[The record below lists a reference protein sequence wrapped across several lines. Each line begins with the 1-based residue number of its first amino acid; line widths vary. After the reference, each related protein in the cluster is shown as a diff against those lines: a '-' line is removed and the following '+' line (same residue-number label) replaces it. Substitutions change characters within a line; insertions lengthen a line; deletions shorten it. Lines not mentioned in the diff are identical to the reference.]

1 MCTCGSRGHGLV
13 VTLALLGLSW
23 TWRSFKPKEFYGST
37 MHFQLKVVLGI
48 FAFISRVQ
56 KKGSFVSTIRIL
68 VAICFPSYSHH
79 WKFISP
85 LLSLLQDNT
94 LFTCKHDSFQCQV
107 YELKKKSSEDQSNH
121 HNYWAA
127 HGTCAKISAGSELGV
142 DTRLAFW
149 QMGKAHKSPL
159 PKRWTFQNRRWS
171 MCKTRSLNSSVL
183 SIRHHQ
189 ATATTFLF
197 KRSEVPRTWNY

>member
-1 MCTCGSRGHGLV
+1 MCPCGTRGHGLV

-79 WKFISP
+79 QKFISP

-94 LFTCKHDSFQCQV
+94 LFTCKDDSFQCQV
-107 YELKKKSSEDQSNH
+107 YELKKNH
-121 HNYWAA
+121 QRTKAITITTEQHMEPVLRSRLVLSWVWIHVWHFDRWAKHIRVRCQKGEHFRIGDEA
-127 HGTCAKISAGSELGV
+127 CAK
-142 DTRLAFW
+142 
-149 QMGKAHKSPL
+149 P
-159 PKRWTFQNRRWS
+159 
-171 MCKTRSLNSSVL
+171 
-183 SIRHHQ
+183 
-189 ATATTFLF
+189 
-197 KRSEVPRTWNY
+197 EV